1 MSANSFVRA
10 VTITLALAVC
20 VASEATAQ
28 SAPDQK
34 WSVDAAIGWDNSISG
49 NINSSGVGTINGQTT
64 VITKNRY
71 EDVYGTGLH
80 LKVGVGYMVNPT
92 TEARAT
98 VSFQSLDADLTRM
111 GDYGASN
118 LYGQYDDYQ
127 STTLD
132 VGLRRY
138 AAANMNF
145 RPYFEGSIGLGF
157 NDAIDLELVAPQAG
171 LVRPASDFYDGNV
184 AFALGVAGGVLW
196 NANERVGVFGQLGL
210 RYVTGLKEVD
220 QTLGTGLDEINDKSA
235 RWTVP
240 FVMGVRFGF

>member
-10 VTITLALAVC
+10 ITVTLALAVC
-20 VASEATAQ
+20 MASEAKAQ

-64 VITKNRY
+64 VITKNKY

-80 LKVGVGYMVNPT
+80 LKVGVGYMVNPS

-138 AAANMNF
+138 GATNMNF
-145 RPYFEGSIGLGF
+145 RPYFEGSIGMGF
-157 NDAIDLELVAPQAG
+157 NDAIDVELVAPQAG

-184 AFALGVAGGVLW
+184 AFSFGVAGGVLW
-196 NANERVGVFGQLGL
+196 NANERVGIFTQLGL